1 MSALELVPDDLRAF
15 LSRGDQLQYD
25 ATDSQ
30 VGNVA
35 LYSADQLSLA
45 LFSVNCEDTDVA
57 EEDPHQDDGGTYL
70 VEGVDLIADA
80 DGGYGSAGLLIWL
93 PQDQRYAAWD
103 SSHNEMFVFAEA
115 TRWDDIAQAPLRYLD
130 AQWQAGD
137 TVAITPLRPW
147 PHHAYNEEQTY
158 EKFSYPAEWFELE
171 ETLRGV
177 YEDGV
182 QKRLPHQIE
191 LKLTG
196 DGQTLQLTATRS
208 TIDAEGKSIV
218 QQTAERALTAS
229 ESESVREMLQAHF
242 WEGEEPETD
251 LGETLLMGG
260 MRAFR
265 EKEYRSLFWFS
276 SNVAN
281 DSEVKQLNDWLVK
294 LAGLQPLEES
304 LA

>member
-15 LSRGDQLQYD
+15 LSRGGQLQYD

-30 VGNVA
+30 VGNVT
-35 LYSADQLSLA
+35 LYPADQLSFS

-57 EEDPHQDDGGTYL
+57 EEDPHQDDGGSYL
-70 VEGVDLIADA
+70 VEGIDLIAEA

-103 SSHNEMFVFAEA
+103 SSHNEMFLFDPA
-115 TRWDDIAQAPLRYLD
+115 TRWDDIVQAPLRYLD

-137 TVAITPLRPW
+137 IAAISPLRPW
-147 PHHAYNEEQTY
+147 LHHAYNDEQTY
-158 EKFSYPAEWFELE
+158 DKFAYPAEWFELE
-171 ETLRGV
+171 ETLRGA

-191 LKLTG
+191 LRLTAAG
-196 DGQTLQLTATRS
+196 AALQLTATRS
-208 TIDAEGKSIV
+208 TIDAAGKSIV
-218 QQTAERALTAS
+218 QQTAERVLTPS
-229 ESESVREMLQAHF
+229 ESESVREMLQTRF
-242 WEGEEPETD
+242 WEGEEPESD

-265 EKEYRSLFWFS
+265 DKQFRSLFWFS
-276 SNVAN
+276 SNVEN
-281 DSEVKQLNDWLVK
+281 VSEVKQLNDWLIK
-294 LAGLQPLEES
+294 LAGLQPLEDS
-304 LA
+304 LT